1 MNKIKPA
8 SLSLSLS
15 LAITVLL
22 LAAPPVVIH
31 AGTSQVSA
39 DELIAHHLDAIG
51 TAEDRAKAKSRLAQG
66 TAQFKELVGGAG
78 TLDGK
83 SAFVSEGDKLHFMM
97 KFNNNEYRGEQ
108 FIFNG
113 SKVEVSTATARQSR
127 SALGGFVYVQDTVMR
142 EGLWGGTLSTAWPLL
157 DLQKH
162 KAKISFDG
170 LKKVDGQ
177 DLYVLRYQPKKNTDL
192 EIRLYFDPTTYRHV
206 LTVYTLSEQS
216 SMGGRSRAGLGGTAT
231 PGTLDNPGGTSAG
244 SSSET
249 AAARQQQIR
258 YRLEEHF
265 SDFSTVDGL
274 TLPTGYTIHFTQ
286 ELQTGNTTV
295 SEWVIHETNV
305 EDNKTLD
312 PRNFDV
318 K

>member
-1 MNKIKPA
+1 MSKSKLA
-8 SLSLSLS
+8 SLSLP

-22 LAAPPVVIH
+22 LAMPPAPVH
-31 AGTSQVSA
+31 AGASQVGSA
-39 DELIAHHLDAIG
+39 ADLVSHHLDALG
-51 TAEDRAKAKSRLAQG
+51 TSQDRAKAKNRVAQG
-66 TAQFKELVGGAG
+66 TAEFKILVGGAG

-83 SAFVSEGDKLHFMM
+83 SALVSEGEKLHFMM

-113 SKVEVSTATARQSR
+113 NKIEIATATARQSR
-127 SALGGFVYVQDTVMR
+127 SALGGFVYVQDAVMR

-157 DLQKH
+157 DLEKH

-206 LTVYTLSEQS
+206 LTVYSLSEQS
-216 SMGGRSRAGLGGTAT
+216 SMGGRSRAGLGGENT
-231 PGTLDNPGGTSAG
+231 PGTLDNPGGTSA
-244 SSSET
+244 SPSSET

-258 YRLEEHF
+258 YRLEERF
-265 SDFSTVDGL
+265 SDFTTVDGL
-274 TLPTGYTIHFTQ
+274 TLPMGYTIHFTQ
-286 ELQTGNTTV
+286 ELQTGTTTV
-295 SEWVIHETNV
+295 SEWTIREASV
-305 EDNKTLD
+305 DNNKSLD

>member
-1 MNKIKPA
+1 MNKSKLA
-8 SLSLSLS
+8 SMYLT
-15 LAITVLL
+15 ITTMLL
-22 LAAPPVVIH
+22 IAPGIARAGDAQVSNAGDLVSH
-31 AGTSQVSA
+31 HLNALGTSQ
-39 DELIAHHLDAIG
+39 
-51 TAEDRAKAKSRLAQG
+51 DRAKAKSRVAQG
-66 TAQFKELVGGAG
+66 TAEFKVLVGGAG

-83 SAFVSEGDKLHFMM
+83 STLVSEGEKLHFLM

-113 SKVEVSTATARQSR
+113 NKLEVSPATARQSR
-127 SALGGFVYVQDTVMR
+127 SALGGFLYVQDAVMR

-157 DLQKH
+157 DLEKH

-170 LKKVDGQ
+170 LKKIDGQ

-206 LTVYTLSEQS
+206 LTVYSLSEQS
-216 SMGGRSRAGLGGTAT
+216 SMGGRSRAGLGGSPT
-231 PGTLDNPGGTSAG
+231 PGTMDNPEGTPAG

-258 YRLEEHF
+258 YRLEERF
-265 SDFSTVDGL
+265 SDFTTVDGL
-274 TLPTGYTIHFTQ
+274 TLPMGYTIHFTQ

-295 SEWVIHETNV
+295 SEWVIREASV
-305 EDNKTLD
+305 DDNKTLD
-312 PRNFDV
+312 PRNFEV